1 MVATV
6 SIILVNL
13 IGNLVQAEKNLDGID
28 IIDYLRELDWK
39 IRTGLKKLDIEV
51 NKKADIKK
59 SFVST
64 RTC

>member
-64 RTC
+64 

>member
-39 IRTGLKKLDIEV
+39 IRTDLKKLDIEV

-64 RTC
+64 